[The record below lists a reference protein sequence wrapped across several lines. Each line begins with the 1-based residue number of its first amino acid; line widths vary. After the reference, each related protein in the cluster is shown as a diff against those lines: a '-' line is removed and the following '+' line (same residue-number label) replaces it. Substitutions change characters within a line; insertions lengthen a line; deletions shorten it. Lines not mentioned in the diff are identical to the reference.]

1 MESDLFALEFA
12 VISELRQGL
21 REIKLGVIRAPW
33 DESVWYVEPGGMV
46 DVALKELGAVLTSV
60 AWDEELPE

>member
-1 MESDLFALEFA
+1 MESELFALEFA

-21 REIKLGVIRAPW
+21 SEIKLGVIQAPW

-46 DVALKELGAVLTSV
+46 DVALNELGAVLSSV
-60 AWDEELPE
+60 EWDEDQE